1 MSRESLE
8 REIVVEATPS
18 EVWGKLID
26 LPTVAAWLPFLHS
39 ITEQERLSCYEG
51 ILEDRVGPFSLK
63 ADLLITVVELDEPK
77 SIAIK
82 AVGEDRQVRSRI
94 TIDAAVHLRDQGNG
108 STEVRISGTYEV
120 TGKVATLGAGLI
132 RSKAR
137 KMVEQF
143 CISAKEG
150 LI

>member
-1 MSRESLE
+1 M
-8 REIVVEATPS
+8 
-18 EVWGKLID
+18 
-26 LPTVAAWLPFLHS
+26 
-39 ITEQERLSCYEG
+39 
-51 ILEDRVGPFSLK
+51 K

-143 CISAKEG
+143 CISAEEG